1 MVRYARAVR
10 EDIPALKELWL
21 CCFEEKPEAAELFF
35 ERTMSFTRAYKATTG
50 ERIVAAVYCVGC
62 SLDGKPAHYLCG
74 VATHPD
80 FRGRG
85 VMRGLMR
92 FALADAEERG
102 DAYSVLFPANEGLYR
117 FYGLFGYKNRC
128 GVGQIELTRDEP
140 GEGEASDRVFPDT
153 DELQR
158 RCLQNNF
165 LFWNKDFIRFAA
177 DYYAVYGVRTLFS
190 DGALA
195 IVDVENG
202 TAKVIYAVYR
212 DNESLKN
219 LLLQLKADRYILIR
233 RGGCLPYG
241 MVKPLGGNP
250 LPDNVFIGITL
261 N

>member
-1 MVRYARAVR
+1 MVRYARAVP

-21 CCFEEKPEAAELFF
+21 CCFDEKPEAAGLFF
-35 ERTMSFTRAYKATTG
+35 ERIMSFAHAYKATAG

-117 FYGLFGYKNRC
+117 FYGMFGYESCC
-128 GVGQIELTRDEP
+128 GVGQTVLTR
-140 GEGEASDRVFPDT
+140 GELGDGAAFDRVFPDT
-153 DELQR
+153 DELQKI
-158 RCLQNNF
+158 CFQNNF

-177 DYYAVYGVRTLFS
+177 DYYAVYGVQTLFS
-190 DGALA
+190 ADALVIA
-195 IVDVENG
+195 DVENSAA
-202 TAKVIYAVYR
+202 TVLYAVYR
-212 DNESLKN
+212 DIRSLKN

-233 RGGCLPYG
+233 RGSSLPYG